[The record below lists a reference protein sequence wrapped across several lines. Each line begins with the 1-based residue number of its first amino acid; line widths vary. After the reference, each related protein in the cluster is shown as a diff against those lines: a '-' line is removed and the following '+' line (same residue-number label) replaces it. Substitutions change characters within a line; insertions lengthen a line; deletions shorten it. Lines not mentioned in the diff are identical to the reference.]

1 MIFKNFVLWYFNIL
15 YCIYS
20 EKTAEA
26 NLSFCLFFLVLSY
39 HYPDQDFSF
48 WNSLFF
54 FYCFFNFLSTL
65 RQQIIAKGLNL
76 ITNFDLQGFNG
87 VLESPTGT
95 GKTLCLLCA
104 TLAWRETYTARLQLE
119 RVGEIK
125 NKQYQ
130 EELGS
135 KYKVQLVGWTQ
146 KDLGQEVF

>member
-1 MIFKNFVLWYFNIL
+1 MV
-15 YCIYS
+15 
-20 EKTAEA
+20 
-26 NLSFCLFFLVLSY
+26 
-39 HYPDQDFSF
+39 PQ
-48 WNSLFF
+48 
-54 FYCFFNFLSTL
+54 
-65 RQQIIAKGLNL
+65 GLNL
-76 ITNFDLQGFNG
+76 NTKNFDLQGFNG

-135 KYKVQLVGWTQ
+135 KLQGAAGGLNPEGSWTRGFLTVQIIYIKFLFIERKKQ
-146 KDLGQEVF
+146 HYLI

>member
-1 MIFKNFVLWYFNIL
+1 MV
-15 YCIYS
+15 
-20 EKTAEA
+20 
-26 NLSFCLFFLVLSY
+26 
-39 HYPDQDFSF
+39 PQ
-48 WNSLFF
+48 
-54 FYCFFNFLSTL
+54 
-65 RQQIIAKGLNL
+65 GLNL
-76 ITNFDLQGFNG
+76 NTKNFDLQGFNG

-135 KYKVQLVGWTQ
+135 KLQGAAGGLNPEGSWTRGF
-146 KDLGQEVF
+146 LTVEIIYI